1 MINKCSEKDIN
12 RILAYIGNDYGRCL
26 YMYIDIKKY
35 GVDKDFF
42 SVWTW
47 ENETGDIRAL
57 VSKYHSGMQLF
68 SRTDDFDVYEIK
80 ELIDRFNP
88 SMVVGMDETLE
99 KIRPILPGYD
109 EEYGLVGKLA
119 GLQIAPGA
127 EAYSARDEE
136 IKGIVDLISEDEALG
151 GPYEYEELMDQY
163 TERRKEKFGRNYIQ
177 RDNDNRLIGHAATY
191 AETEEIAVISGVITA
206 PAYRGCGYSKGILA
220 ALCDALLKE
229 GKDVFSYYYI
239 PAAKKMHE
247 GIGFETIGKWTKLI
261 RVK

>member
-1 MINKCSEKDIN
+1 MINKCSEKDIK
-12 RILAYIGNDYGRCL
+12 RILAYIGNDYGKCL
-26 YMYIDIKKY
+26 YMFVDIKKY

-42 SVWTW
+42 SLWTSES
-47 ENETGDIRAL
+47 ENGNIRAL

-68 SRTDDFDVYEIK
+68 SRTNDFDVYEIK
-80 ELIDRFNP
+80 ELINLYDP
-88 SMVVGMDETLE
+88 SMIVGMDETLE
-99 KIRPILPGYD
+99 KIRTVLSGYD
-109 EEYGLVGKLA
+109 EEYGMVGKLT
-119 GLQIAPGA
+119 GLQIVPSG
-127 EAYSARDEE
+127 EAYSAGDEE
-136 IKGIVDLISEDEALG
+136 IKDIVDLISEDEALG

-163 TERRKEKFGRNYIQ
+163 KERRKEKFGRNYIQ

-220 ALCDALLKE
+220 ALCNELLEE
-229 GKDVFSYYYI
+229 GKNVFSYYYI